1 MPTIK
6 VPNRRNSQPY
16 WPNELR
22 DAGYVGSLQIHEGV
36 CSLVIPKP
44 SAPSKDIAKDLKIL
58 AQHFEYKAEL
68 EAREVKADRIDREV
82 RDA

>member
-6 VPNRRNSQPY
+6 VPDKRNSQPY

-22 DAGYVGSLQIHEGV
+22 DAGYVGPLQIHEGV

-44 SAPSKDIAKDLKIL
+44 TALSKDVAKDLKIL
-58 AQHFEYKAEL
+58 AQHFEYKAEIG
-68 EAREVKADRIDREV
+68 AREVKAEER
-82 RDA
+82 